1 MLSTMFFVRLFIPL
15 TLLVLVAGFSTQ
27 PRRHIQHIQTQKYYM
42 STKCQIIPLRM
53 AGLDDTDELEKI
65 PSDVQN
71 NFDGKGFANYLAPYA
86 LAFVASIAITAAFV
100 KFVLMDY

>member
-1 MLSTMFFVRLFIPL
+1 
-15 TLLVLVAGFSTQ
+15 
-27 PRRHIQHIQTQKYYM
+27 M

-53 AGLDDTDELEKI
+53 AGLDDNNDELEKI

-86 LAFVASIAITAAFV
+86 LALVASIAITAAFV